1 MHMGRERAPSVEAS
15 PHRTLEESPRSRSSP
30 ALRTIAMS
38 PSASS
43 GVSRSAWMSERRVT
57 EQLHRQA
64 SEVSRLTSELIE
76 WESRCQIL
84 ASELAK
90 SEASLSSS
98 KKQNRQLRKAVASQA
113 RRPSADRPPMAMQ
126 PAPNPAFTPGP
137 DMIRLLLVED
147 DPFQADAIMI
157 LCQQCG
163 YRAQSATN
171 AAEALE
177 MIKASPEINLVLSD
191 VMMEGTSGFQLLC
204 SIRAI
209 KSSVAVSDH
218 PRHASAA
225 HATPDLTHPA
235 SPPPTGDHDLCL
247 RVDRPRRPVHPL
259 RR

>member
-209 KSSVAVSDH
+209 KSSVAVRDH
-218 PRHASAA
+218 PRHTSAA
-225 HATPDLTHPA
+225 HATPDLSHPA
-235 SPPPTGDHDLCL
+235 HSHTGDHDLCV

>member
-209 KSSVAVSDH
+209 KSSVAVSH

-225 HATPDLTHPA
+225 HAAPDLTPRPSPHHP
-235 SPPPTGDHDLCL
+235 GDHDLCV

>member
-90 SEASLSSS
+90 SEASLS
-98 KKQNRQLRKAVASQA
+98 
-113 RRPSADRPPMAMQ
+113 
-126 PAPNPAFTPGP
+126 
-137 DMIRLLLVED
+137 
-147 DPFQADAIMI
+147 
-157 LCQQCG
+157 
-163 YRAQSATN
+163 
-171 AAEALE
+171 
-177 MIKASPEINLVLSD
+177 
-191 VMMEGTSGFQLLC
+191 
-204 SIRAI
+204 
-209 KSSVAVSDH
+209 
-218 PRHASAA
+218 
-225 HATPDLTHPA
+225 
-235 SPPPTGDHDLCL
+235 
-247 RVDRPRRPVHPL
+247 
-259 RR
+259 